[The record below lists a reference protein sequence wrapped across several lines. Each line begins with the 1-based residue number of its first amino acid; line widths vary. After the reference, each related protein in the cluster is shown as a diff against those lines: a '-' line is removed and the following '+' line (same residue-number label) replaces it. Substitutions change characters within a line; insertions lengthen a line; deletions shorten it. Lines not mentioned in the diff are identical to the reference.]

1 MHFTQRPAEDYVR
14 AEIAGHSTGG
24 ILVGGE
30 QAHLLPGEDERRKLV
45 LIKDG
50 MMYSLEGDE
59 EPEVLA
65 EILEATVFD

>member
-1 MHFTQRPAEDYVR
+1 M
-14 AEIAGHSTGG
+14 
-24 ILVGGE
+24 GGE

-65 EILEATVFD
+65 EMLEATGCD